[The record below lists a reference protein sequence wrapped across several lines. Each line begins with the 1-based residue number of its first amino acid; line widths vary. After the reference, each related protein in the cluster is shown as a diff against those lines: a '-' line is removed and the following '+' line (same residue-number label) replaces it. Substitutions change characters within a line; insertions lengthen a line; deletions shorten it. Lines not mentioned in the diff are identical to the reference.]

1 MFHGGQRT
9 AAALVANRRSREF
22 LEERRVRYDMRCGD
36 VYLKR
41 WLFLQIAVIAA
52 CIAR

>member
-22 LEERRVRYDMRCGD
+22 LEERRVCYDM
-36 VYLKR
+36 KR
-41 WLFLQIAVIAA
+41 GCWPNGCSQNCHDRMLSVSAA
-52 CIAR
+52 